1 VEETDREKRM
11 SRQWLTRCA
20 SVLAGALM
28 LLAAPP
34 AARADEP
41 RFFVAPLDEI
51 PVTSPL
57 VTGARAAGMGF
68 VCMAV
73 ADDGSAITSNPATMA
88 RLNRAELS
96 GAFMRSAFAIEG
108 ERLGD
113 KFATDLSGTDF
124 ASFRF
129 AYPFPTFRGSLVL
142 GLSAERIYDFSDRRV
157 AGYTETLE
165 GSGDVWSSVENYF
178 SDGSITALSAA
189 CALDIS
195 PTISLGV
202 TFSYLTGDYSKSFVF
217 DDVYQ
222 DPVISDR
229 YDSAYHHED
238 QYQADI
244 SGVRGTIGSLFY
256 VSEQLSVGVAIDTPT
271 PLTYDGSGW
280 AYEVEDSAVVVDTS
294 VLFSDKITLPFAFR
308 GGVAYAPLDF
318 IVVGVDLS
326 YSDWSEMRYVGPIT
340 TEIQQGDDGV
350 LKVDYLY
357 KETLGYGIGAEV
369 TIPSWPLRL
378 RGGYVHRPM
387 AYNGLTLTR
396 DRSYYTFGAGILID
410 TVLAVDVAWM
420 QGTYEREDTDFAYC
434 ESVETSA
441 LIVEATY
448 RF

>member
-1 VEETDREKRM
+1 
-11 SRQWLTRCA
+11 
-20 SVLAGALM
+20 M
-28 LLAAPP
+28 LLALSP

-41 RFFVAPLDEI
+41 RFFVAPLEELAL
-51 PVTSPL
+51 TSPL

-68 VCMAV
+68 VSMAV
-73 ADDGSAITSNPATMA
+73 ADDGSAITSNPAAMA
-88 RLNRAELS
+88 RLNRAELC
-96 GAFMRSAFAIEG
+96 GGFMRSASAIEG

-113 KFATDLSGTDF
+113 KFVGDLSGTDF

-157 AGYTETLE
+157 AGYMETLE
-165 GSGDVWSSVENYF
+165 GSGDVWSSVEDYF

-222 DPVISDR
+222 DPVLSGR
-229 YDSAYHHED
+229 YDSTYHYAD

-244 SGVRGTIGSLFY
+244 SGVRGTIGGLFY
-256 VSEQLSVGVAIDTPT
+256 VSEALSVGVAIDTPT
-271 PLTYDGSGW
+271 PLTFDGSGW
-280 AYEVEDSAVVVDTS
+280 IYDEQDAAVVTDTS
-294 VLFSDKITLPFAFR
+294 FFYSDKITLPFAFR

-326 YSDWSEMRYVGPIT
+326 YSDWSEVRYAGPMT
-340 TEIQQGDDGV
+340 VTEENADGI
-350 LKVDYLY
+350 LQTQSLY
-357 KETLGYGIGAEV
+357 GETLGFGVGAELTV
-369 TIPSWPLRL
+369 PSWPLRI
-378 RGGYVHRPM
+378 RGGYAYRPI
-387 AYNGLTLTR
+387 AYNGLEVTT
-396 DRSYYTFGAGILID
+396 DRSYFTLGAGVLID
-410 TVLAVDVAWM
+410 TVLAIDVAWVE
-420 QGTYEREDTDFAYC
+420 GTYERADNDFEYL
-434 ESVETSA
+434 ESVETSS